1 MALILANNVI
11 QYVLNVVINS
21 VYSYYHDVYSVV
33 YSVICS
39 YANRMLVIYNLQCKD
54 DERIFFNIT
63 HQDIEPKNC
72 TGAGGELVYVSTII
86 NESP

>member
-1 MALILANNVI
+1 MALILANDII

-21 VYSYYHDVYSVV
+21 VYFMGSYYHV
-33 YSVICS
+33 VICS

>member
-1 MALILANNVI
+1 
-11 QYVLNVVINS
+11 
-21 VYSYYHDVYSVV
+21 
-33 YSVICS
+33 
-39 YANRMLVIYNLQCKD
+39 MLVIYNFQCKD

-72 TGAGGELVYVSTII
+72 TGAGGELVYVSTFI